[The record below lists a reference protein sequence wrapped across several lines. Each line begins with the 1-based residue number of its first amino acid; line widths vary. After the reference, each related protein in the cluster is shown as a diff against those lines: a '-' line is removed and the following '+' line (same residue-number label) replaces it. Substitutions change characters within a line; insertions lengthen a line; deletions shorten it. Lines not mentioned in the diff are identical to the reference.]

1 MIKLSWL
8 PSRRVVAHLARLRE
22 SLLGMVGIVG
32 ALVILQVTGN
42 ASRAV
47 QVVVVVHVA
56 IGALPRRHGVHSRQR
71 EGSQRMVKGGI
82 RP

>member
-32 ALVILQVTGN
+32 ALVILQVTGY
-42 ASRAV
+42 ARRARE
-47 QVVVVVHVA
+47 VVVIIDVA
-56 IGALPRRHGVHSRQR
+56 ITTLPWRHG
-71 EGSQRMVKGGI
+71 M
-82 RP
+82 RPR

>member
-32 ALVILQVTGN
+32 ALIILQVTGN
-42 ASRAV
+42 TTGV
-47 QVVVVVHVA
+47 GQVVVIVDVTL
-56 IGALPRRHGVHSRQR
+56 GTGRSRVRTGQG
-71 EGSQRMVKGGI
+71 EA
-82 RP
+82 

>member
-8 PSRRVVAHLARLRE
+8 PSRHVVAHLARLRE

-42 ASRAV
+42 TTGV
-47 QVVVVVHVA
+47 GQVVVIVDVTL
-56 IGALPRRHGVHSRQR
+56 GTGRSRVRTGQG
-71 EGSQRMVKGGI
+71 EA
-82 RP
+82 